1 MRILKIRQLLVLTII
16 QFLFFMSG
24 QAQYKSYQLNAEGDT
39 LNAIDKNDKKQ
50 GKWVIHVE
58 SIRGEPGYEE
68 EGIFKNNNK
77 MAENVNLSSSGL
89 SEHNSLEIFSGS
101 MGFTLSGKYTEVA
114 RW

>member
-1 MRILKIRQLLVLTII
+1 
-16 QFLFFMSG
+16 MSG

-68 EGIFKNNNK
+68 EGIFKNNN
-77 MAENVNLSSSGL
+77 NYPYSIIYNNCNSSSI
-89 SEHNSLEIFSGS
+89 NNRIYN
-101 MGFTLSGKYTEVA
+101 K
-114 RW
+114 